1 MLLSMKPSCAREA
14 PTAQWGMGEG
24 EGDGLGRGKRER
36 RNRKRKKSLV
46 PLVSKFG
53 RCLDS
58 Q

>member
-1 MLLSMKPSCAREA
+1 MLLSMKPSCAKEA
-14 PTAQWGMGEG
+14 QRGMDEG